1 MRQNKV
7 EPQRRKG
14 AKKNAKRFAL
24 TLRLCVSAVLTAL
37 LLSCTPSKTDTS
49 KTLPEGSPKFQQYYV
64 HGEELYLRYCSNC
77 HQKNGTGLARLYP
90 PVATSDFVDKNKDA
104 VICLIR
110 NGKSGPLIVN
120 GISFNKVMQPIPA
133 LTDIEIAEIATYL
146 YNTGNRHEGIVE
158 VQHVSKVLTSCDTLP
173 Q

>member
-1 MRQNKV
+1 MRKNKFE
-7 EPQRRKG
+7 EPRRNVNVNRS
-14 AKKNAKRFAL
+14 AS
-24 TLRLCVSAVLTAL
+24 TLRLCVFALQAVLLFA
-37 LLSCTPSKTDTS
+37 CTPSKTDTS
-49 KTLPEGSPKFQQYYV
+49 KALPEGSPKFQQYYV

-90 PVATSDFVDKNKDA
+90 PVATSDYVDKNKDA

-110 NGKSGPLIVN
+110 NGKSGALIVN

-146 YNTGNRHEGIVE
+146 YNTWNRREGIVE
-158 VQHVSKVLTSCDTLP
+158 VQHVSKVLSSCDTIP

>member
-1 MRQNKV
+1 MRKNKL
-7 EPQRRKG
+7 EEQSRD
-14 AKKNAKRFAL
+14 AKRPASI
-24 TLRLCVSAVLTAL
+24 LRLCFFAAQTAL
-37 LLSCTPSKTDTS
+37 FLSCTPSKTDTS
-49 KTLPEGSPKFQQYYV
+49 KALPEGSPKFQQYYV

-90 PVATSDFVDKNKDA
+90 PVATSDYVDKNKDA

-110 NGKSGPLIVN
+110 NGKSGPVTVN
-120 GISFNKVMQPIPA
+120 GVSFNKVMQPIPA

-146 YNTGNRHEGIVE
+146 YNTWNRNEGIVE
-158 VQHVSKVLTSCDTLP
+158 VQHVSKVLTSCDTIP

>member
-1 MRQNKV
+1 MTQNKV

-14 AKKNAKRFAL
+14 AKENAKRFAL
-24 TLRLCVSAVLTAL
+24 ALRLCAFAVQTAL
-37 LLSCTPSKTDTS
+37 LLACTHSKTDTP
-49 KTLPEGSPKFQQYYV
+49 KTLPDGSPKFQQYYV
-64 HGEELYLRYCSNC
+64 HGEELYQRYCSNC

-90 PVATSDFVDKNKDA
+90 PVAASDYVDKNKDA

-110 NGKSGPLIVN
+110 SGKSGPLIVN

-146 YNTGNRHEGIVE
+146 YNTWNRHEGIVE
-158 VQHVSKVLTSCDTLP
+158 VQRVSKVLTSCDSIP